1 MPRNLLAAGILVTGL
16 CICTAILRP
25 ARMAQADETKTPAKL
40 EPWKPEDIIYGE
52 SAGQFRISPDGKWL
66 VWVKSAGDKEKDAR
80 YSNIFL
86 SSLTE
91 NREIQLTRGTD
102 NNNQPGWSPDGEVIA
117 FASSRTRPQPK
128 PETAPAQIWLI
139 NAHGGEPWPL
149 TELARAP
156 RHFEWLDKD
165 TLIYSAQEDPAL
177 YEQELK
183 KKKDDSEVVDDEQ
196 HEPPVR
202 LYKIATKDKKITR
215 LTTNT
220 DWIDGW
226 SVSKDGKYAV
236 AEHAK
241 SLHYEFDQ
249 KIPPVVFLHNL
260 GDSSEKRIF
269 TEGRIRPSDF
279 EWAPDSSGFYAAA
292 PYSTDPRFLTA
303 TIRLLYHYDV
313 ASGKITQV
321 NLDWENGLGFEL
333 RAIPG
338 GFVAQLAAGTR
349 FEVARYTAEKSAA
362 GLSWRRQS
370 LEGEH
375 VKNLAG
381 FALSE
386 DGKTIVY
393 EHSTASN
400 LPQVYRAQLDGSKIT
415 SPAQVTKLNEGLV
428 KGRAFAKSEVIRWKG
443 SNDEEVEGIL
453 YYPANY
459 EAGKKYPLITA
470 IHGGPQG
477 ADLDLWDDN
486 WAYPVNLLTQRGA
499 FILRPNYHG
508 SGNYGLKWGES
519 ICCGKYYDLETP
531 DINMGVDYLITQGK
545 VDPDRVAT
553 LGWSNGSILSI
564 SLITTYPARYK
575 AASVGAGDV
584 EWISDWGNVDFGESF
599 DTYYFGKSPFED
611 PQLYI
616 RKSPFFKM
624 DKVQAPVLIFH
635 GTADRNVPPAQSWSF
650 FRALQYFGKT
660 VKFVVF
666 PGEPHGPR
674 KLTHQMRKVEDE
686 LAWFDK
692 YFFKT
697 QKTANEALKK
707 DSLLDDAL
715 AREKIERTGNLY
727 GAQITRL
734 KLNPNKPNPG
744 GTIPMQQTGAPVV
757 TPQMVSRGD
766 LSIARF
772 EITRAQYAAFDKNYK
787 VSPGKENFPAN
798 GISFKQAKAYA
809 DWLWKT
815 EGTGKDWPSRIP
827 YEDEVKDL
835 YENRSDENTLDYW
848 AGYVPNLDD
857 TARLRELADTL
868 PEPGGLLKEVGS
880 FLGKGDEG
888 EERIYDLGG
897 NVAEW
902 VMTRDGKGKVIGGS
916 ADCPADPKSGC
927 EPQPEYIGFR
937 VVYGKAKPAASAS
950 ASH

>member
-1 MPRNLLAAGILVTGL
+1 MTTMPRKLLAAGILLGGL
-16 CICTAILRP
+16 CVCTMILHP
-25 ARMAQADETKTPAKL
+25 ARVAQADESKTPARL
-40 EPWKPEDIIYGE
+40 EPWKAEDVIYAE

-66 VWVKSAGDKEKDAR
+66 VWMKFAGDKEKDAEC
-80 YSNIFL
+80 SNLFL

-91 NREIQLTRGTD
+91 SREIQLTRGTD
-102 NNNQPGWSPDGEVIA
+102 NNGQPRWSPDGEAIA
-117 FASSRTRPQPK
+117 FISSRARPKAK

-149 TELARAP
+149 TELAHAP

-183 KKKDDSEVVDDEQ
+183 KKKDDSEIVDDEQ

-202 LYKIATKDKKITR
+202 LYKIAIKDKKVAR
-215 LTTNT
+215 LTTNM

-226 SVSKDGKYAV
+226 SVSRDGKYAV

-260 GDSSEKRIF
+260 GDGSEKRIF
-269 TEGRIRPSDF
+269 IEGRIRPSDF

-303 TIRLLYHYDV
+303 TIRLLYYYDV

-321 NLDWENGLGFEL
+321 NLDWENGLGSEL
-333 RAIPG
+333 RGIPG
-338 GFVAQLAAGTR
+338 GFIAGLAAGTR
-349 FEVARYTAEKSAA
+349 FEVARYTAEKDAA
-362 GLSWRRQS
+362 GWSWKRQS
-370 LEGEH
+370 LEGEQ

-381 FALSE
+381 FVVSE
-386 DGKTIVY
+386 DAKTIVY
-393 EHSTASN
+393 EYSTASK
-400 LPQVYRAQLDGSKIT
+400 LPQLYRAQLDGAKIV
-415 SPAQVTKLNEGLV
+415 SPVQVTKLNETLAKSRV
-428 KGRAFAKSEVIRWKG
+428 FAKSEVIRWKG

-453 YYPANY
+453 YYPTNY
-459 EAGKKYPLITA
+459 QAGKKYPLITA

-486 WAYPVNLLTQRGA
+486 WAYPINLMTQRGA

-531 DINMGVDYLITQGK
+531 DINMGVDYMIAQGK

-564 SLITTYPARYK
+564 NLITTYPARYK

-660 VKFVVF
+660 VKYVVF
-666 PGEPHGPR
+666 PGEPHGPH

-692 YFFKT
+692 YFFRTAKT
-697 QKTANEALKK
+697 ESDALKK
-707 DSLLDDAL
+707 GSLLEDKIRRRNVAETQGLYGSKVSAKDATGIIIPEVAKRGDIEIGRFEVTVGQFLSLKSQAGQKVDSLPRKYTIFEPRPLPQ
-715 AREKIERTGNLY
+715 RSRHEFNFPVGGVSIEEAKGYASWLS
-727 GAQITRL
+727 
-734 KLNPNKPNPG
+734 K
-744 GTIPMQQTGAPVV
+744 QTGE
-757 TPQMVSRGD
+757 TWR
-766 LSIARF
+766 L
-772 EITRAQYAAFDKNYK
+772 
-787 VSPGKENFPAN
+787 
-798 GISFKQAKAYA
+798 
-809 DWLWKT
+809 
-815 EGTGKDWPSRIP
+815 P

-835 YENRSDENTLDYW
+835 YENRDGENTFDYW
-848 AGYVPNLDD
+848 AGYAPNPDD
-857 TARLRELADTL
+857 ITRLREKIKEL
-868 PEPGGLLKEVGS
+868 GGTAPLLKEVGS
-880 FLGKGDEG
+880 FPGQGKEDE
-888 EERIYDLGG
+888 EPIYDLGG

-902 VMTRDGKGKVIGGS
+902 VLTRDGKGKVIGGS
-916 ADCPADPKSGC
+916 ADCPADPKSEC
-927 EPQPEYIGFR
+927 TPAPEYIGFR
-937 VVYGKAKPAASAS
+937 VVRGAPKNKP
-950 ASH
+950 